1 MVNHALVN
9 HRQIICLFL
18 GKYERCIDSIIAI
31 IEISFFCDLQY
42 LRTSAMGY
50 DSCSLLTILPCME
63 YCINNLITN
72 YYLPG
77 VKYVHTKQH
86 FPKVCIGYNWLH
98 FLLQQ
103 FFPWSSF
110 DIKRAH
116 MGVMEHSLKLDM

>member
-63 YCINNLITN
+63 YCINNLITIT
-72 YYLPG
+72 YLG
-77 VKYVHTKQH
+77 SNMYTLSNT
-86 FPKVCIGYNWLH
+86 FPKFVLVTTGCIFYCNSF
-98 FLLQQ
+98 FLGRHLISREHTWEL
-103 FFPWSSF
+103 WS
-110 DIKRAH
+110 IH
-116 MGVMEHSLKLDM
+116 